1 MGRTEIRS
9 HQVFDGSIGR
19 ADLNVTSP
27 SESVIR
33 RIIASTTG
41 VLVKSSTG
49 GLTGTGDVQLEVD
62 TTYLNG
68 LYPNVTISRSQN
80 LFLATPASGG
90 AGAASFRNISVSD
103 VPILNQ
109 NTTGNAGTATK
120 LATARTINGV
130 SFDGSANITLTA
142 AAGTLSGTVL
152 KSTVV
157 SSSLTSVGT
166 LVSLSVT
173 GAITAGS
180 LSAGTID
187 HNGAWT
193 KSRFLGGTN
202 TGEIYSDGANL
213 VLANDGMIYLQSV
226 TGNVL
231 FAKGHKSGGDSWF
244 EMMYN
249 GSTRAKTVSA
259 GFSVTGC
266 GYFSNGIEVTGD
278 VKATGDGYFF
288 NSVSDGRLKTD
299 LQAIDPVKGM
309 ELVRS
314 AQPYWFT
321 WKEGK
326 KAGQRDFG
334 FIAQDMLG
342 ILPEMVMYRP
352 DGTLGLYYEHY
363 VAVLASA
370 VQYLDTRVKELERR
384 IGGQ

>member
-27 SESVIR
+27 TESVIQ
-33 RIIASTTG
+33 RILISSTV

-49 GLTGTGDVQLEVD
+49 ALSGTGDVQLEVD
-62 TTYLNG
+62 TTYLNS
-68 LYPNVTISRSQN
+68 LYPNVTVSRSQN

-130 SFDGSANITLTA
+130 SFDGSANITVTA
-142 AAGTLSGTVL
+142 AAGTLSGTTL

-166 LVSLSVT
+166 LVSLSVS

-202 TGEIYSDGANL
+202 TGEIYSDGSNL
-213 VLANDGMIYLQSV
+213 ILANDGMIYLQSV
-226 TGNVL
+226 SGNVL

-249 GSTRAKTVSA
+249 GSTRAKTVSG

-266 GYFSNGIEVTGD
+266 GYYSNGIEVTGD

-288 NSVSDGRLKTD
+288 NSVSDNRLKTD
-299 LQAIDPVKGM
+299 LEAIAPVTGM
-309 ELVRS
+309 DLVRNS
-314 AQPYWFT
+314 KPYWFT

-326 KAGQRDFG
+326 KAGKRDIG
-334 FIAQDMLG
+334 FIAQDMLEV
-342 ILPEMVMYRP
+342 LPEMVMHRP
-352 DGTLGLYYEHY
+352 DGLYGLYYEHY
-363 VAVLASA
+363 VVVLTAA
-370 VQYLDTRVKELERR
+370 VQYLEQKLKNLER
-384 IGGQ
+384 ILHGQ